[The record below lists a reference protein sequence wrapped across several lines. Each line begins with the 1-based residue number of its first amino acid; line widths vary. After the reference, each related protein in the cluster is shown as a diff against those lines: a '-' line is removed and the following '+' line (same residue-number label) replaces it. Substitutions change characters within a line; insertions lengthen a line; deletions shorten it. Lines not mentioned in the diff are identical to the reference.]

1 MNKFQEDDL
10 KKIFGTNLKTI
21 REKRGISQAKHTKI
35 VGIDRALIVKA
46 EKGQR
51 VLRLA
56 NFLTFAHALN
66 TTPEQLLDG
75 WQKIFEEE

>member
-21 REKRGISQAKHTKI
+21 REKRGISQAKLAKI
-35 VGIDRALIVKA
+35 VGFDRALIVKA

-56 NFLTFAHALN
+56 NFLTVAHALN